1 MLSLN
6 PEAID
11 LSTLRQ
17 FWTGAPCRLDDA
29 SLDRIRASAAAVERI
44 VASGETV
51 YGVNTGF
58 GLLANTRIPPER
70 LAELQRNLILS
81 HSCGLG
87 DILPRHVVR
96 LMIVLKLLGL
106 GRGYSGVR
114 PLVIDA
120 LQALLDRDAMPL
132 IPAQGSVGV
141 SGDLAPLAHLIAA
154 LLGEGRIDV
163 AGNVLPA
170 KDALKKLGM
179 APLELGPKEGLALIN
194 GTQASTAIALDA
206 LFTAERVFSA
216 ALGAG
221 ALSVDALKGSVKPFD
236 PRISAVRGQPGQ
248 IRVAAEIR
256 ALLEGSEI
264 LASHGRCGKVQD
276 PYSFRCQPQ
285 VMGAALD
292 LLVNAGRTLTIEA
305 GAVTD
310 NPIVFE
316 DDDTA
321 ISGGNFHAQP
331 VAFAADTISMAMCEV
346 GSLSE
351 RRTAVLIDP
360 KMSGLPAFLVDDGG
374 VNSGLM
380 IPQVTQA
387 ALVAE
392 NRSLAFPAS
401 VGSVPTSAGNEDH
414 VSMAPIAARKAAQI
428 AKNVAGIIAVELI
441 AAAQGVDYHAPL
453 ETSEK
458 LQSLHGKVRS
468 LSPRLE
474 SDRYWADET
483 AAPQAGVNYG
493 RMGSPALFGG
503 QLTNRRPRLLVHR
516 RPPSPQAW
524 ACKTSSPTWRDV
536 AVARRLRLGT
546 KARPRK
552 RP

>member
-1 MLSLN
+1 MTLTLDPTN
-6 PEAID
+6 ID
-11 LSTLRQ
+11 LATLRKLWQ
-17 FWTGAPCRLDDA
+17 GAPARLDDP
-29 SLDRIRASAAAVERI
+29 SMDRIRASAASVERI

-70 LAELQRNLILS
+70 LAELQTNLILS

-87 DILPRHVVR
+87 DMLPRTVVR
-96 LMIVLKLLGL
+96 LMIILKLLGL
-106 GRGYSGVR
+106 GRGYSGIR

-120 LQALLDRDAMPL
+120 LQSLLDKDAMPL
-132 IPAQGSVGV
+132 IPSQGSVGA

-163 AGNVLPA
+163 AGEILTA
-170 KDALKKLGM
+170 KEALTKLGM
-179 APLELGPKEGLALIN
+179 EPLALGPKEGLALIN

-206 LFTAERVFSA
+206 LFTAERVFGA

-221 ALSVDALKGSVKPFD
+221 ALSVDALKGSIKPFD

-248 IRVAAEIR
+248 IKVAAEIR
-256 ALLEGSEI
+256 GFLEGSEI
-264 LASHGRCGKVQD
+264 LDSHGRCGRVQD

-285 VMGAALD
+285 VMGASLD
-292 LLVNAGRTLTIEA
+292 LLTNAAKTLTIEA

-316 DDDTA
+316 DEDTA

-331 VAFAADTISMAMCEV
+331 VAFAADMISMAMCEV

-360 KMSGLPAFLVDDGG
+360 KMSGLPAFLTDDGG

-401 VGSVPTSAGNEDH
+401 VDSVPTSAGQEDH

-428 AKNVAGIIAVELI
+428 AKNVAGIVAVELI
-441 AAAQGVDYHAPL
+441 AAAQGVDNHAPL
-453 ETSEK
+453 QTSAK
-458 LQSLHGKVRS
+458 LRPLHANVRAI
-468 LSPRLE
+468 SPRLE
-474 SDRYWADET
+474 SDRYWADEMAELQ
-483 AAPQAGVNYG
+483 AAVLKGELA
-493 RMGSPALFGG
+493 
-503 QLTNRRPRLLVHR
+503 
-516 RPPSPQAW
+516 PPFS
-524 ACKTSSPTWRDV
+524 
-536 AVARRLRLGT
+536 L
-546 KARPRK
+546 
-552 RP
+552 